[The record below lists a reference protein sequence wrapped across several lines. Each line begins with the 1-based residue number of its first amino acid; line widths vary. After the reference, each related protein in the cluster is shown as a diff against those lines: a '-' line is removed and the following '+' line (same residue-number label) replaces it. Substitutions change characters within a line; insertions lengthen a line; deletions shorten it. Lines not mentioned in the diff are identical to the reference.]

1 MSYKKV
7 NKRTAKNMYD
17 NGYTIYLI
25 PCKCIFEFKAPW
37 VFEFN
42 APWIRPIP
50 IHKDSDGDFDTV
62 VNAFISYNC
71 NRELGL
77 YPHYYV

>member
-25 PCKCIFEFKAPW
+25 PCKCT
-37 VFEFN
+37 FEFN
-42 APWIRPIP
+42 APWVCPIP

-62 VNAFISYNC
+62 VNAFIAYNC